1 MKVHNAI
8 SSSRHRRRHLLFAV
22 CLLLFAFLSA
32 ACRQD
37 MHDQPKYKPLRE
49 SPLFRDS
56 RSARPLV
63 EGVVARGFLRDDSEY
78 YTGKLG
84 QGQAAGAAGA
94 QPTGAQPMGATGTTT
109 DTQRVSTSASNQTSP
124 AGTSP
129 TGTSPVSPSPAG
141 TGEFAGYT
149 ALFPFPIDRAAL
161 DRGEERFNIYCSVCH
176 GRLGDGQ
183 GMIVKRGYRQ
193 PPTYHQDR
201 LRQAPAGYIFDVITN
216 GFGAMPDYAAQIPV
230 DDRWKIVAYV
240 RALQLSQQGTAADV
254 PPGQKIGI
262 PSEAEAEQ
270 KQGEHNQ

>member
-1 MKVHNAI
+1 MVNSAMKAHDIQA
-8 SSSRHRRRHLLFAV
+8 SRRSRSRQLALAL
-22 CLLLFAFLSA
+22 CLVATAFLSA

-49 SPLFRDS
+49 SPLFRDE

-63 EGVVARGFLRDDSEY
+63 EGVVARGYLRDDSEY
-78 YTGKLG
+78 YTGKIG
-84 QGQAAGAAGA
+84 QSQSAGAPSTDSTGTRGGLQPTAAGASS
-94 QPTGAQPMGATGTTT
+94 QP
-109 DTQRVSTSASNQTSP
+109 SA
-124 AGTSP
+124 
-129 TGTSPVSPSPAG
+129 VG
-141 TGEFAGYT
+141 TGEFAGFT
-149 ALFPFPIDRAAL
+149 ATFPFPIDRAAL

-201 LRQAPAGYIFDVITN
+201 LRQAPVGYIFDVITN
-216 GFGAMPDYAAQIPV
+216 GFGAMPDYASQIQV

-240 RALQLSQQGTAADV
+240 RALQLSQQGTTADV
-254 PPGQKIGI
+254 PAGQKIGI
-262 PSEAEAEQ
+262 PAESEGEQ

>member
-1 MKVHNAI
+1 LI
-8 SSSRHRRRHLLFAV
+8 FAF
-22 CLLLFAFLSA
+22 CLLPFALLSV

-49 SPLFRDS
+49 SPLFRDE

-63 EGVVARGFLRDDSEY
+63 EGVVARGFLREDSEY
-78 YTGKLG
+78 YTGKVG
-84 QGQAAGAAGA
+84 QGQAGGATGQQSGAAS
-94 QPTGAQPMGATGTTT
+94 AQPMGATGTAT
-109 DTQRVSTSASNQTSP
+109 DTQRTA
-124 AGTSP
+124 AGS
-129 TGTSPVSPSPAG
+129 SQPSPAG

-149 ALFPFPIDRAAL
+149 TMFPFPIDRAAL

-183 GMIVKRGYRQ
+183 GMIVKRGYKQ

-201 LRQAPAGYIFDVITN
+201 LRQVPAGYIFDVISN
-216 GFGAMPDYAAQIPV
+216 GFGAMPDYAAQISV

-240 RALQLSQQGTAADV
+240 RALQLSQQGTTADV

-262 PSEAEAEQ
+262 PAEPEGEQ

>member
-1 MKVHNAI
+1 MNVDNAR
-8 SSSRHRRRHLLFAV
+8 SSNRHRRRRLLLAF
-22 CLLLFAFLSA
+22 CLLPFALLSA

-49 SPLFRDS
+49 SPLFRDD

-63 EGVVARGFLRDDSEY
+63 EGVVARGFLRADSEY
-78 YTGKLG
+78 YTGKVD
-84 QGQAAGAAGA
+84 QGQAGGATGQQGGAA
-94 QPTGAQPMGATGTTT
+94 GAQPMGATGTAT
-109 DTQRVSTSASNQTSP
+109 DTQRTAADISSQ
-124 AGTSP
+124 
-129 TGTSPVSPSPAG
+129 PSPAG

-149 ALFPFPIDRAAL
+149 TMFPFPIDRAAL

-183 GMIVKRGYRQ
+183 GMIVKRGYKQ

-201 LRQAPAGYIFDVITN
+201 LRQAPVGYMFDVITN

-240 RALQLSQQGTAADV
+240 RALQLSQQGTTADV

-262 PSEAEAEQ
+262 PTEAEGEQ

>member
-1 MKVHNAI
+1 MVNSAMKARDNQTSRRHQ
-8 SSSRHRRRHLLFAV
+8 SRHLAMAL
-22 CLLLFAFLSA
+22 CLVATAFLSA

-49 SPLFRDS
+49 SPLFRDD

-63 EGVVARGFLRDDSEY
+63 EGVVARGYLRDDSEY
-78 YTGKLG
+78 YTGKIG
-84 QGQAAGAAGA
+84 QEQPAGAQPATAAGAAGA
-94 QPTGAQPMGATGTTT
+94 LQPTAATGTSS
-109 DTQRVSTSASNQTSP
+109 QPSA
-124 AGTSP
+124 A
-129 TGTSPVSPSPAG
+129 A
-141 TGEFAGYT
+141 TGEFAGFT
-149 ALFPFPIDRAAL
+149 TTFPFPIDRAAL

-176 GRLGDGQ
+176 GHLGDGQ
-183 GMIVKRGYRQ
+183 GMIVKRGYKQ

-201 LRQAPAGYIFDVITN
+201 LRQAPVGYIFDVITN

-240 RALQLSQQGTAADV
+240 RALQLSQQGTTADV

-262 PSEAEAEQ
+262 PAESEGEQ

>member
-1 MKVHNAI
+1 MKVQHTR
-8 SSSRHRRRHLLFAV
+8 SSNRHRRRHLLFAV
-22 CLLLFAFLSA
+22 CLLPFALLSA

-78 YTGKLG
+78 YTGRIG
-84 QGQAAGAAGA
+84 QGQAASA
-94 QPTGAQPMGATGTTT
+94 TGAQPMGATGTAT
-109 DTQRVSTSASNQTSP
+109 DTQRTA
-124 AGTSP
+124 AGTS
-129 TGTSPVSPSPAG
+129 SQPSPAG
-141 TGEFAGYT
+141 TGEFAGFT
-149 ALFPFPIDRAAL
+149 TMFPFPIDRAAL

-183 GMIVKRGYRQ
+183 GMIAKRGYKQ

-201 LRQAPAGYIFDVITN
+201 LRQAPVGYIFDVITN
-216 GFGAMPDYAAQIPV
+216 GFGAMPDYAAQISV
-230 DDRWKIVAYV
+230 DDRWKIIAYV
-240 RALQLSQQGTAADV
+240 RALQLSQQGTTADV

-262 PSEAEAEQ
+262 PSEAEGEQ

>member
-1 MKVHNAI
+1 MVNSAMKARDNQA
-8 SSSRHRRRHLLFAV
+8 SRRPRSRHLAMAL
-22 CLLLFAFLSA
+22 CLVAAAFLSA

-49 SPLFRDS
+49 SPLFRDD

-63 EGVVARGFLRDDSEY
+63 EGVVARGYLRDDSEY
-78 YTGKLG
+78 YTGKIG
-84 QGQAAGAAGA
+84 QGQPAGAPPTGAPPAGAAPAAAAGTTGAA
-94 QPTGAQPMGATGTTT
+94 QPTAAASSQP
-109 DTQRVSTSASNQTSP
+109 P
-124 AGTSP
+124 A
-129 TGTSPVSPSPAG
+129 AG
-141 TGEFAGYT
+141 TGEFAGFT
-149 ALFPFPIDRAAL
+149 STFPFPIDRTAL

-201 LRQAPAGYIFDVITN
+201 LRQAPVGYIFDVITN
-216 GFGAMPDYAAQIPV
+216 GFGAMPDYASQIQV

-240 RALQLSQQGTAADV
+240 RALQLSQQGTTADV

-262 PSEAEAEQ
+262 PAESEGEQ
-270 KQGEHNQ
+270 KQGEHKQ